1 MAKRTENKKEN
12 GCYAIGKWFA
22 WVVALLVTGCSP
34 KVATEIYHSY
44 PATQAD
50 DVQVFKTGTNRPY
63 SAELLGKV
71 AVKGNGYTAHF
82 SYDQVVALAKAETA
96 KVGGNALAITEHKE
110 PTILVSCHQIKGE
123 MLRMKTQ
130 QREQIRKADSLE
142 LAGRKSIKPRKLP
155 PPLPIHIYGN
165 GGFGHV
171 FSKAYHDIPGGLS
184 GTFKNGVD
192 FQGGI
197 DWVGKKFMGV
207 GILYSGYRSGAY
219 HTNFVRNPDYPKE
232 QTANPKSRMHLDYI
246 GPEFVMRAANKH
258 WSLRYGIGVG
268 AFILNVEEEMDFSMG
283 KTVKGMGLHYQLC
296 ADYLLSKHVGTGVNA
311 GVIYG
316 NVYDKN
322 GVIPGSMDQSVEF
335 YRIFINGG
343 LHFYF

>member
-1 MAKRTENKKEN
+1 M
-12 GCYAIGKWFA
+12 
-22 WVVALLVTGCSP
+22 
-34 KVATEIYHSY
+34 
-44 PATQAD
+44 
-50 DVQVFKTGTNRPY
+50 
-63 SAELLGKV
+63 
-71 AVKGNGYTAHF
+71 
-82 SYDQVVALAKAETA
+82 
-96 KVGGNALAITEHKE
+96 AITEHKE

-155 PPLPIHIYGN
+155 PPFPIHIYGN

-219 HTNFVRNPDYPKE
+219 HTYFVRNPDYPKE
-232 QTANPKSRMHLDYI
+232 QTANPKSRMHMDYI

-283 KTVKGMGLHYQLC
+283 KTVKGMGLHYQLS
-296 ADYLLSKHVGTGVNA
+296 ADYLLSKHVGIGVNA
-311 GVIYG
+311 GMIYG
-316 NVYDKN
+316 NVYDKD

>member
-1 MAKRTENKKEN
+1 
-12 GCYAIGKWFA
+12 
-22 WVVALLVTGCSP
+22 
-34 KVATEIYHSY
+34 
-44 PATQAD
+44 
-50 DVQVFKTGTNRPY
+50 
-63 SAELLGKV
+63 
-71 AVKGNGYTAHF
+71 
-82 SYDQVVALAKAETA
+82 
-96 KVGGNALAITEHKE
+96 
-110 PTILVSCHQIKGE
+110 
-123 MLRMKTQ
+123 
-130 QREQIRKADSLE
+130 
-142 LAGRKSIKPRKLP
+142 
-155 PPLPIHIYGN
+155 
-165 GGFGHV
+165 
-171 FSKAYHDIPGGLS
+171 
-184 GTFKNGVD
+184 
-192 FQGGI
+192 
-197 DWVGKKFMGV
+197 MGV

-283 KTVKGMGLHYQLC
+283 KTVKGMGLHYQLS
-296 ADYLLSKHVGTGVNA
+296 ADYLLSKHVGIGVNA